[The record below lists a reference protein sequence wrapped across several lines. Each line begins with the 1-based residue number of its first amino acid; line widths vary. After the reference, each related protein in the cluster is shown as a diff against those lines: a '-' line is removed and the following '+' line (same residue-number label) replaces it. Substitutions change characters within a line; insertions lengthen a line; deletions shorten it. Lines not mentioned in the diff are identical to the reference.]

1 MTIVPLPTTEPADA
15 TPAVAADP
23 EPPVTGRRGRSWRPR
38 TLRRRWLGLLAGGY
52 LVLLTVA
59 CVGAS
64 WWAPA
69 DPEFQDL
76 SHPLAGPS
84 SAHWLGT
91 DRLGRDV
98 LSRLLYGGQVTL
110 VAVVEAVLV
119 FAVLGITLGV
129 LAGYFGGWLD
139 RSIGW
144 VADLLLAL
152 PGIIVLLMVLSVFPG
167 NSTATMV
174 VLGIISCP
182 LLLRVTRGVTSSVR
196 REPYVQAA
204 RLSGLGSAQVMRRH
218 VLPRLV
224 GPIIVQLSLFA
235 ATAVL
240 VQAALS
246 FLGLARPES
255 EGPSWGNMVGA
266 AAEVTSEAPW
276 LAVPTGGILALTVL
290 ALGLFG
296 DALRDARADRI
307 QPAFAARR
315 LRVDRPAG
323 ATPAPGPAGLLSVRG
338 LTVAFDLPHGEATAV
353 RDVSFDVAAGEIVG
367 IVGESGSGKTVTA
380 RSLLGLLPP
389 SGHVVAGAA
398 VFDGTELTGLSE
410 RELGR
415 VRGSRIALVSQE
427 PLSGLDP
434 VFRVGSQLAEV
445 VRRHQRVGRAAARA
459 RAVELLAT
467 VQIAEPERV
476 ARLYPSELSGG
487 MAQRVSIALA
497 LAGDPA
503 LLIADEPTTAL
514 DVTVQAEIL
523 ALLRELRDR
532 RDMAIVF
539 VTHDWGVLADVCD
552 RAVVMYA
559 GEVVEEAAV
568 EELYR
573 APRHPYTRSLL
584 AANPHRAAVADT
596 LPTIRGSVPSPAVW
610 AVGCRFRPRCE
621 FATDECAAGPIPLV
635 PVGAGR
641 EVRCIRH
648 EEVVDR

>member
-1 MTIVPLPTTEPADA
+1 MTIVPPPTTEPADV

-23 EPPVTGRRGRSWRPR
+23 GPPATGRRRRSWRPR
-38 TLRRRWLGLLAGGY
+38 PWRRRWLGLLAGGY
-52 LVLLTVA
+52 LVALTVA

-69 DPEFQDL
+69 DPGFQDL
-76 SHPLAGPS
+76 AHPLAGPS

-98 LSRLLYGGQVTL
+98 LSRLLYGGRVTL
-110 VAVVEAVLV
+110 VAVVEAVIV
-119 FAVLGITLGV
+119 FAVLGITFGV

-139 RSIGW
+139 RSVGW
-144 VADLLLAL
+144 VTDLLLAL
-152 PGIIVLLMVLSVFPG
+152 PGIIVLLMVLSVFPA

-174 VLGIISCP
+174 VLGVISCP

-204 RLSGLGSAQVMRRH
+204 RLSGLGSTQVMRWH

-255 EGPSWGNMVGA
+255 QGPSWGNMVGA

-307 QPAFAARR
+307 QPAFTPRR
-315 LRVDRPAG
+315 QRLTRPAG
-323 ATPAPGPAGLLSVRG
+323 TSAAATDAGLLAVRG
-338 LTVAFDLPHGEATAV
+338 LTVAFDLPQGEATAV

-389 SGHVVAGAA
+389 SGQVTAGTA

-410 RELGR
+410 RELAR

-445 VRRHQRVGRAAARA
+445 VRRHQRVSRAEARA
-459 RAVELLAT
+459 RAVELLRT
-467 VQIAEPERV
+467 VQIGEPERV
-476 ARLYPSELSGG
+476 ARLYPGELSGG

-503 LLIADEPTTAL
+503 LLFADEPTTAL

-523 ALLRELRDR
+523 TLLRDLRDR

-539 VTHDWGVLADVCD
+539 VTHDWGVLADICD

-559 GEVVEEAAV
+559 GEVVEQATV
-568 EELYR
+568 EDLYR

-596 LPTIRGSVPSPAVW
+596 LPTIRGTVPSPAVW
-610 AVGCRFRPRCE
+610 DVGCRFRPRCT
-621 FATDECAAGPIPLV
+621 FATEDCAAGTIPLI
-635 PVGAGR
+635 PVGVGR
-641 EVRCIRH
+641 QTRCIRH